1 MSRLDLDPAGSV
13 IKWPPGSVIR
23 IYISANLDPKDIFAD
38 PDPLDIYT
46 DPEERCL

>member
-13 IKWPPGSVIR
+13 IKWHPGSVIR
-23 IYISANLDPKDIFAD
+23 IHISANLDPKDIFAD